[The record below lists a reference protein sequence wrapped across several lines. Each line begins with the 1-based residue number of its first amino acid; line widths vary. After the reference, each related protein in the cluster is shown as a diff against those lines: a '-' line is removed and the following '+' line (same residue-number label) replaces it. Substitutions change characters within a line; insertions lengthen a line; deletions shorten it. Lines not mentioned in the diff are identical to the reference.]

1 LHTQIHTRT
10 THEDTHIF
18 LDTARERKKK
28 IVVDNF
34 FSAPLSLALALTYSL
49 VLPILFWHI
58 LNTRYTLHFT
68 KCKVELWCIE
78 VNYPLLLLNC
88 QNQRATQPKKIA
100 SCLPSL
106 FFGWTF
112 LQNFRALFNFYISLS
127 HFFLIFTLV
136 VVAFFWKFR
145 ARMLKKTRG
154 LIIKKNAK
162 IGINILKKNI
172 CT

>member
-1 LHTQIHTRT
+1 
-10 THEDTHIF
+10 

-88 QNQRATQPKKIA
+88 QNQRATQPKKK
-100 SCLPSL
+100 SL
-106 FFGWTF
+106 AVFRLFSLDELFCKIFGRCSIF
-112 LQNFRALFNFYISLS
+112 IFRYHI
-127 HFFLIFTLV
+127 FFLIFTLV